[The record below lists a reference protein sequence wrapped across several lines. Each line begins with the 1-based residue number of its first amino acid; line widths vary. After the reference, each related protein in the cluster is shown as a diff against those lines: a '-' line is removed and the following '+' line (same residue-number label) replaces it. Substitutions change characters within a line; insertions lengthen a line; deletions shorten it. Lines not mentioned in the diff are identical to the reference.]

1 MVSCDM
7 RTRSKGGGED
17 ERVEFSIPSLDL
29 FRLLLSFWD
38 WGVLGEESE
47 NPEFCFDVRV
57 GHGEDGKD
65 KKEGGKE
72 GGARGGNK
80 AKLVIFVAC
89 KAVADP
95 VDCDAG
101 MTDKRAG
108 IMDEPLES
116 YDRFRS
122 TFHPR
127 NIHGEMLATWAPISE
142 LASPKRNF
150 RQE

>member
-1 MVSCDM
+1 MSGSGMVRM
-7 RTRSKGGGED
+7 EKIRRREERRGE
-17 ERVEFSIPSLDL
+17 
-29 FRLLLSFWD
+29 
-38 WGVLGEESE
+38 
-47 NPEFCFDVRV
+47 
-57 GHGEDGKD
+57 HGE
-65 KKEGGKE
+65 
-72 GGARGGNK
+72 GNK
-80 AKLVIFVAC
+80 TKLVIFVAC